1 MNHLLYL
8 MFRCDFDVMENLEN
22 LEELNTIY
30 QTLLYTMLHL
40 PFSSLNLITASQAA
54 RPGPSGTRCCCC
66 CCSCGYAAAAA
77 LAAATRPLQ
86 LQSCRRYAPPP
97 PVSAVAPASH
107 APCFTY
113 HPPPVLPPA
122 PSLVL
127 RLHADRYGTVF
138 NNTFI
143 LEVFLARPPERGSSM
158 V

>member
-1 MNHLLYL
+1 
-8 MFRCDFDVMENLEN
+8 MFRCDFDVMESLKN
-22 LEELNTIY
+22 LEELNTVY

-54 RPGPSGTRCCCC
+54 RPGPSGTRC

-113 HPPPVLPPA
+113 HPPPVLLPA

-138 NNTFI
+138 NNTFTRN
-143 LEVFLARPPERGSSM
+143 LARPLFIEYN
-158 V
+158 